1 MCGLRANS
9 FSLSLSLSLSHSLR
23 LPPSTISTEQETP
36 STQEPE
42 ELAVAKPRKARAV
55 SPTFDGS
62 EEEEMVE

>member
-9 FSLSLSLSLSHSLR
+9 FSLSLSLSLSLSAP
-23 LPPSTISTEQETP
+23 PPSTISTEQETP

>member
-9 FSLSLSLSLSHSLR
+9 FSLSLSLSAP
-23 LPPSTISTEQETP
+23 PPSTISTEQETP